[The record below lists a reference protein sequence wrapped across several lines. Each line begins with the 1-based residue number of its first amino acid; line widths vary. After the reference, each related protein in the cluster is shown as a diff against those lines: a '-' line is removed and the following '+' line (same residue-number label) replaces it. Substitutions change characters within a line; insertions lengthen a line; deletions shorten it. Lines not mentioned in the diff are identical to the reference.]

1 MTHHLL
7 ETRAEQQSR
16 KTLLKKNSGAQ
27 RLLAGASAGCWIS
40 GLYQNVAPC
49 VCVNVALLCPSVN
62 VGEALQTIKVP
73 SAITYKL
80 VGGFF
85 HQY

>member
-7 ETRAEQQSR
+7 ETRAYQQSSNNSP
-16 KTLLKKNSGAQ
+16 KKNSGAQ
-27 RLLAGASAGCWIS
+27 HWLSEASAGCWIS

-85 HQY
+85 CQY